1 VRQSFLYKNFNL
13 WFGTFLFWC
22 LTLGILILFELLP
35 LEIARTLTTLTGT
48 LFIALLAGM
57 VAIHHL
63 DINEQRKLARDQYQS
78 YATLLFQLH
87 QRYHSLETIHQT
99 TSELVNIDWYLRGL
113 RIPHLITVPA
123 QDLIDFSQLAF
134 FIKGRNKHEAQK
146 NQELDCFNVP
156 YISALDNR
164 YHTLMAA
171 ITRRNELLLKTFMP
185 VMDTNYLGAG
195 VSNATSV
202 NFKKANISYAEF
214 SKFLH
219 LSETIAESTEEYLI
233 QTIDLIENLG
243 KHAQKVLSE
252 DICEEFGGAF
262 KLEIPVSV
270 KKRIET
276 FKYKPL
282 SKQESGK
289 FHQADYPTETNEFQQ
304 RWY

>member
-1 VRQSFLYKNFNL
+1 MKQSFLYKNFRL
-13 WFGTFLFWC
+13 WFGTFFVWS
-22 LTLGILILFELLP
+22 LILGVLFGHLP

-63 DINEQRKLARDQYQS
+63 DINEQRKLAREQYQS
-78 YATLLFQLH
+78 YATLLYQLH

-99 TSELVNIDWYLRGL
+99 TSELVKIDWYLRGL

-134 FIKGRNKHEAQK
+134 FIKGRNKSEAQR

-156 YISALDNR
+156 YISGLDNQ

-185 VMDTNYLGAG
+185 VMDTNYQGAG
-195 VSNATSV
+195 VSNATSA

-214 SKFLH
+214 TKFLH
-219 LSETIAESTEEYLI
+219 LSETIAGSTEEYLI
-233 QTIDLIENLG
+233 QIIDLMDNLG
-243 KHAQKVLSE
+243 KHAKKVLSE
-252 DICEEFGGAF
+252 DICDEFGGFF

-270 KKRIET
+270 KERIEA

-282 SKQESGK
+282 SKQETDK
-289 FHQADYPTETNEFQQ
+289 FHQADYPAEKNDYEQI
-304 RWY
+304 WY